1 MIRVKQTWMGSKS
14 WIGGVVVATTA
25 ATLAGAG
32 SARVAVDE
40 VRTLAPVADAFVS
53 AAAPRADTRRAR
65 VLMASPRPL
74 RRAYVLF
81 AQPVDPRLLVSATL
95 KLHVRRGGAGLR
107 VALAQSQWGGGRLV
121 YGSAPKPSKPALT
134 RSRLGSGT
142 RVSLDVTSLV
152 RARGRTTFVLS
163 SAGSLLEFSSAQ
175 AGAGVAPR
183 LILVVRAPVRKE
195 PPPPPPPPTPAPP
208 GAPAADRTPPTTPTG
223 FRVGARERTSLTLE
237 WNAAGDNVGV
247 AEYRVALAGVGS
259 AATKNLAHTFG
270 GLACGTN
277 YSATVSARDAAGN
290 ESGPAALATST
301 ASCPRV
307 AVSGDIADATD
318 GDEVT
323 AGILDSL
330 APDLVLTT
338 GDNAYQDG
346 KLSEYMAYYE
356 PTWGRYKS
364 ITRPSP
370 GNHEY
375 HDPGAAGYFAYFGP
389 AAGPAGRGYYSF
401 DVGNWHLIS
410 LNSEIPHGAGSEQLA
425 WLRADLAATSAN
437 CVLAYWHKPRFA
449 AGNYTDATEY
459 TPFWQ
464 ALYDAG
470 ADVVLGGHEHN
481 YQRYPRLDPAG
492 ARDDIRGL
500 PEFVVGTGGR
510 GPPHPLV
517 ADARRAAASSGV
529 HGVLE
534 LTLRSDGYAWRFV
547 GQPGSTFT
555 DSGTAA
561 CR

>member
-1 MIRVKQTWMGSKS
+1 MGSRLR
-14 WIGGVVVATTA
+14 IGGVVVATTA

-65 VLMASPRPL
+65 VLMASPRPS
-74 RRAYVLF
+74 RRAYVSF
-81 AQPVDPRLLVSATL
+81 AQPVDPDLLVSATL
-95 KLHVRRGGAGLR
+95 KLHVRRGGADLA
-107 VALAQSQWGGGRLV
+107 VALAQRPWGGGRLG
-121 YGSAPKPSKPALT
+121 YASAPKPSKPAIT
-134 RSRLGSGT
+134 RRRLASGT
-142 RVSLDVTSLV
+142 RVSVDVTSLV

-163 SAGSLLEFSSAQ
+163 SAASRLEFSSAQ
-175 AGAGVAPR
+175 AGAAVAPR
-183 LILVVRAPVRKE
+183 LILVARAPVRRQD
-195 PPPPPPPPTPAPP
+195 PPPPPPPPSEPP
-208 GAPAADRTPPTTPTG
+208 GAPAADRTTPTSPTG
-223 FRVGARERTSLTLE
+223 FRVAGRERTSLTLE
-237 WNAAGDNVGV
+237 WSPASDNVGV
-247 AEYRVALAGVGS
+247 AGYRVALAGAGS
-259 AATKNLAHTFG
+259 AQTTNLAHTFG
-270 GLACGTN
+270 GLACGTT
-277 YSATVSARDAAGN
+277 YSATVTARDAAGN
-290 ESGPAALATST
+290 ESGPATLAPST
-301 ASCPRV
+301 AACPRV
-307 AVSGDIADATD
+307 AAAGDIADATD

-330 APDLVLTT
+330 APDVVLTT

-356 PTWGRYKS
+356 PTWGRHKS
-364 ITRPSP
+364 STRPSP

-375 HDPGAAGYFAYFGP
+375 HDPGAAGYFAYFGA
-389 AAGPAGRGYYSF
+389 AAGPSGRGYYSF

-410 LNSEIPHGAGSEQLA
+410 LNSEIAHGAGSEQLS

-437 CVLAYWHKPRFA
+437 CVLAYWHRPRFT
-449 AGNYTDATEY
+449 AGNYTDFTEY

-464 ALYDAG
+464 ALYDAR
-470 ADVVLGGHEHN
+470 AELVLAGHDHN
-481 YQRYPRLDPAG
+481 YQRYQRLDPAG

-500 PEFVVGTGGR
+500 REFVVGTGGR
-510 GPPHPLV
+510 SPHPV
-517 ADARRAAASSGV
+517 AADARRAASSSGV

-555 DSGTAA
+555 DSGTGD